1 MSEFNP
7 YQQPQSQVVTE
18 KALDDLVLHPPM
30 RRGIGNGFRWLSDAW
45 GIFAKNPGLWIG
57 GVFLLWLVGV
67 AAGSIPFLGII
78 IGVVINPLIYAG
90 VYIVARNSDYGLPLR
105 FEDFF
110 SGFQSQV
117 SKLIALGVVSFA
129 GMLAVLAVS
138 GLLFWGV
145 LGSESSQFVQS
156 ITDMEAGKMPDAEA
170 LNMFVSVM
178 SITLVAAVL
187 LFFYAATVWFAVPL
201 IALDNN
207 MTIGRALKWSF
218 IGCFKN
224 ALPMTL
230 YGILMILILIA
241 AMVPLLLGLLIAAPV
256 IFISIYTSF
265 HDIYVRP

>member
-7 YQQPQSQVVTE
+7 YQQPQSQIVTE
-18 KALDDLVLHPPM
+18 KALDDLVLHAPV

-45 GIFAKNPGLWIG
+45 GIFVKNPGLWIG

-90 VYIVARNSDYGLPLR
+90 VYIMARNSDYGLSLR

-110 SGFQSQV
+110 AGFQSRV
-117 SKLIALGVVSFA
+117 GTLIALGIVSFG

-145 LGSESSQFVQS
+145 LGSESSQLLQS
-156 ITDMEAGKMPDAEA
+156 ITDMEAGKMPDAAA

-178 SITLVAAVL
+178 SIALVAVV
-187 LFFYAATVWFAVPL
+187 LFFLYAATVWFAVPL
-201 IALDNN
+201 IALDEN

-218 IGCFKN
+218 MGCFKN
-224 ALPMTL
+224 AIPMTL
-230 YGILMILILIA
+230 YSILMMLILVA
-241 AMVPLLLGLLIAAPV
+241 AMVPLLLGLLIAMPL